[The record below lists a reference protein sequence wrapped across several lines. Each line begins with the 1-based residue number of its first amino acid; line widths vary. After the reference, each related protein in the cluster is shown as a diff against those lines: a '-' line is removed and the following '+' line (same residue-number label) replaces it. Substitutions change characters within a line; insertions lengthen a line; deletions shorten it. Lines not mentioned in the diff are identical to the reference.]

1 MYLEALSMEHQIDF
15 VHGLDIWLPD
25 KKVLNVE
32 WGSLSGTKILSFRR
46 GAWETTLLA
55 EATPISPSQWELERS
70 SVGIVAPGSVPR
82 SVIQPIFLHR

>member
-55 EATPISPSQWELERS
+55 EAHKLSTKSTSCIGASGAL
-70 SVGIVAPGSVPR
+70 IKMY
-82 SVIQPIFLHR
+82 